1 MPCVARQSCSVKKRS
16 VHGAF
21 RDEVLNREL
30 PNVRLGNVRLH
41 FVPGGTLAKPQGHE
55 IANLKLEKPKIVAFQ
70 SSSLRFDALANG
82 FANVPPSTKYNR
94 TFPRR
99 TFPIGNSRFKSSP
112 LKSHVCAV
120 LPLKQR
126 QCVRSPQP
134 HHRGPCRP
142 HHRGPSPYAR
152 RLQHRGRVDVCSM
165 PFVEHRPVFPGSRPA
180 AQESSVRARIQSAA
194 SMAHCMRLSGIFC

>member
-1 MPCVARQSCSVKKRS
+1 MYVLGMYDCILYLGERWRS
-16 VHGAF
+16 H
-21 RDEVLNREL
+21 
-30 PNVRLGNVRLH
+30 
-41 FVPGGTLAKPQGHE
+41 KGHE
-55 IANLKLEKPKIVAFQ
+55 IANLKLEKPKILAFQ
-70 SSSLRFDALANG
+70 SSSLRFRALANG

-152 RLQHRGRVDVCSM
+152 RLQHRGRRCLVKNCSW
-165 PFVEHRPVFPGSRPA
+165 RPGA
-180 AQESSVRARIQSAA
+180 TICNA
-194 SMAHCMRLSGIFC
+194 IFKFAI